1 LAVLAHHDDGRCVSR
16 LEGKNQVQQ
25 NEGKRV
31 PMSDECYHVQHDP
44 NAKKDALDDDEA
56 PRTNCSATR
65 SASIA
70 PGVSASLGKLRA
82 GF

>member
-1 LAVLAHHDDGRCVSR
+1 
-16 LEGKNQVQQ
+16 
-25 NEGKRV
+25 
-31 PMSDECYHVQHDP
+31 MSDECYHVQHDP
-44 NAKKDALDDDEA
+44 NAKKDAWMMMKHQE
-56 PRTNCSATR
+56 PTVSATR